1 MKILFIIK
9 KKSFNI
15 SKKSNDESLKYGNS
29 RNNIHKKIPVIN
41 LNKIQ
46 SSLDFIKMNRNKL
59 KTISKRKFGNK

>member
-1 MKILFIIK
+1 M
-9 KKSFNI
+9 
-15 SKKSNDESLKYGNS
+15 NS

-59 KTISKRKFGNK
+59 KNINKRKFGNK